1 VAAAG
6 GGFPEPVFVGGSA
19 RSGTHALGRLVA
31 ADPRYHLIGTE
42 ARFHSFKE
50 GLPDL
55 LAGEVVIDRFLE
67 LLRGHWWR
75 RGYRDS
81 QGLHRIADEAQRDGA
96 LERFKRDY
104 AEDPWGA
111 SRVLVRAI
119 LDPAAQRE
127 GKPAWVEVTGWNVQ
141 SAPTLLR
148 LFPDAR
154 FVNMVRDGRAVVAGH
169 LRKKSLTDDPE
180 EALLHWRRRIR
191 AADAAMRRL
200 PPGRALIV
208 HLDDLVAG
216 DREGT
221 FRRVAEF
228 LETADESPMRRYF
241 DAEISAEAAHLG
253 GWHERMPPPDAR
265 RIDRRYRKLVRE
277 LHRAGISWVPAPEDG
292 GVGIGRLRL
301 WRSPKT
307 QTSEDVAGP

>member
-1 VAAAG
+1 
-6 GGFPEPVFVGGSA
+6 
-19 RSGTHALGRLVA
+19 VA

-55 LAGEVVIDRFLE
+55 LAGDVEMARFLE
-67 LLRGHWWR
+67 LFRGHWWR

-81 QGLHRIADEAQRDGA
+81 QGLHRIADEAQREAA
-96 LERFKRDY
+96 LERFERDFTD
-104 AEDPWGA
+104 DPWEA
-111 SRVLVRAI
+111 SRILVRAI
-119 LDPAAQRE
+119 LDPAAQHE
-127 GKPAWVEVTGWNVQ
+127 GKPAWIEVTGWNVQ

-148 LFPDAR
+148 LFPNAR

-169 LRKKSLTDDPE
+169 LKKKSLTDDPE

-191 AADAAMRRL
+191 AADVAMRRL

-221 FRRVAEF
+221 FGRVVEF
-228 LETADESPMRRYF
+228 LEIVDQSAMHRYF
-241 DAEISAEAAHLG
+241 DAEISADAAHLG
-253 GWHERMPPPDAR
+253 GWRERMPPPDAR
-265 RIDRRYRKLVRE
+265 RIDRRYRKMVRE
-277 LHRAGISWVPAPEDG
+277 LHRAGISWVPMPEDAG
-292 GVGIGRLRL
+292 PSIGPLRLR
-301 WRSPKT
+301 RRPKT
-307 QTSEDVAGP
+307 QTSEDAAGL

>member
-1 VAAAG
+1 
-6 GGFPEPVFVGGSA
+6 
-19 RSGTHALGRLVA
+19 
-31 ADPRYHLIGTE
+31 
-42 ARFHSFKE
+42 
-50 GLPDL
+50 
-55 LAGEVVIDRFLE
+55 
-67 LLRGHWWR
+67 
-75 RGYRDS
+75 
-81 QGLHRIADEAQRDGA
+81 
-96 LERFKRDY
+96 
-104 AEDPWGA
+104 
-111 SRVLVRAI
+111 
-119 LDPAAQRE
+119 
-127 GKPAWVEVTGWNVQ
+127 
-141 SAPTLLR
+141 
-148 LFPDAR
+148 
-154 FVNMVRDGRAVVAGH
+154 
-169 LRKKSLTDDPE
+169 SLTDDPE

-253 GWHERMPPPDAR
+253 GWRERMPPPDAR

>member
-1 VAAAG
+1 VVDARPD
-6 GGFPEPVFVGGSA
+6 FPEPVFVGGSA

-55 LAGEVVIDRFLE
+55 LAGDVEMARFLE
-67 LLRGHWWR
+67 LFRGHWWR

-81 QGLHRIADEAQRDGA
+81 QGLHRIADEAQREAA
-96 LERFKRDY
+96 LERFERDF
-104 AEDPWGA
+104 AGDPWEA
-111 SRVLVRAI
+111 SRILVRAI
-119 LDPAAQRE
+119 LDPAAQHE
-127 GKPAWVEVTGWNVQ
+127 GKPAWIEVTGWNVQ

-148 LFPDAR
+148 LFPNAR

-169 LRKKSLTDDPE
+169 LKKKSLTDDPE

-221 FRRVAEF
+221 FGRVVEF
-228 LETADESPMRRYF
+228 LEIVDQSAMHRYF
-241 DAEISAEAAHLG
+241 DAEISADAAHLG
-253 GWHERMPPPDAR
+253 GWRERMPPPDAR
-265 RIDRRYRKLVRE
+265 RIDRRYRKMVRE
-277 LHRAGISWVPAPEDG
+277 LHRAGISWVPMPEDAG
-292 GVGIGRLRL
+292 PSIGPLRLR
-301 WRSPKT
+301 RRPKT
-307 QTSEDVAGP
+307 QTSEDAAGL

>member
-1 VAAAG
+1 MAAAG

-253 GWHERMPPPDAR
+253 GWRERMPPPDAR

>member
-1 VAAAG
+1 M
-6 GGFPEPVFVGGSA
+6 GGSA

-55 LAGEVVIDRFLE
+55 LAGDVEMARFLE
-67 LLRGHWWR
+67 LFRGHWWR

-81 QGLHRIADEAQRDGA
+81 QGLHRVADEAQREAA
-96 LERFKRDY
+96 LERFERDFTD
-104 AEDPWGA
+104 DPWEA
-111 SRVLVRAI
+111 SRILVRAI

-127 GKPAWVEVTGWNVQ
+127 GKPAWIEVTGWNVQ
-141 SAPTLLR
+141 SAPSLLR
-148 LFPDAR
+148 LFPNAR

-169 LRKKSLTDDPE
+169 LKKKSLTDDPE

-221 FRRVAEF
+221 FGRVVEF
-228 LETADESPMRRYF
+228 LEIVDQSAMRSYF
-241 DAEISAEAAHLG
+241 DAEISADAAHLG
-253 GWHERMPPPDAR
+253 GWRERMPPPDAR

-277 LHRAGISWVPAPEDG
+277 LHRAGISWVPTPEDAG
-292 GVGIGRLRL
+292 PSIGPLRLR
-301 WRSPKT
+301 RRPKT
-307 QTSEDVAGP
+307 QTSEDAAGL

>member
-1 VAAAG
+1 MAPTR

-31 ADPRYHLIGTE
+31 AGPRYHLIGTE
-42 ARFHSFKE
+42 ARFHAFKE

-55 LAGEVVIDRFLE
+55 LAGEVAMDRFLE

-81 QGLHRIADEAQRDGA
+81 QGLHRIADETQREAA
-96 LERFKRDY
+96 LERFERDF
-104 AEDPWGA
+104 AADPWDA

-119 LDPAAQRE
+119 LDPAAERE

-141 SAPTLLR
+141 SAPVLLR
-148 LFPDAR
+148 LFPNAR

-169 LRKKSLTDDPE
+169 LKKKSLTDDPE

-191 AADAAMRRL
+191 AADLAMRRL

-216 DREGT
+216 DREGS
-221 FRRVAEF
+221 FRRLVEF
-228 LETADESPMRRYF
+228 LELTDDSAMRAYF

-253 GWHERMPPPDAR
+253 GWRERMPPPDAR

-277 LHRAGISWVPAPEDG
+277 LHRAGISWVPAPEDAR
-292 GVGIGRLRL
+292 VGIGRLRVG
-301 WRSPKT
+301 R
-307 QTSEDVAGP
+307 

>member
-1 VAAAG
+1 MVDARPD
-6 GGFPEPVFVGGSA
+6 FPEPVFVGGSA
-19 RSGTHALGRLVA
+19 RSGTHALGRLLA
-31 ADPRYHLIGTE
+31 ADPRYHLVGTE

-55 LAGEVVIDRFLE
+55 LAGEVGVGRFLE
-67 LLRGHWWR
+67 LFRGHWWR
-75 RGYRDS
+75 RGYRES
-81 QGLHRIADEAQRDGA
+81 QGLHRIADEAQRESA
-96 LERFKRDY
+96 LERFERGFAD
-104 AEDPWGA
+104 DPWEA

-148 LFPDAR
+148 LFPNAR

-191 AADAAMRRL
+191 AADVAMRRL
-200 PPGRALIV
+200 PPGRALVV

-216 DREGT
+216 DREGA
-221 FRRVAEF
+221 FRRVVEF
-228 LETADESPMRRYF
+228 LEIADPSAMRRYF

-253 GWHERMPPPDAR
+253 GWRERMPPPDAR

-277 LHRAGISWVPAPEDG
+277 LHRAGISWVPTPEDA
-292 GVGIGRLRL
+292 GVGIGRLRIPS
-301 WRSPKT
+301 RR
-307 QTSEDVAGP
+307 

>member
-1 VAAAG
+1 MAAAG

-208 HLDDLVAG
+208 HLDDLVA
-216 DREGT
+216 
-221 FRRVAEF
+221 
-228 LETADESPMRRYF
+228 
-241 DAEISAEAAHLG
+241 
-253 GWHERMPPPDAR
+253 
-265 RIDRRYRKLVRE
+265 
-277 LHRAGISWVPAPEDG
+277 
-292 GVGIGRLRL
+292 
-301 WRSPKT
+301 
-307 QTSEDVAGP
+307 

>member
-1 VAAAG
+1 MADAR

-31 ADPRYHLIGTE
+31 AGPRYHLIGTE

-55 LAGEVVIDRFLE
+55 LAGEVTMDRFLE
-67 LLRGHWWR
+67 LFRGHWWR

-81 QGLHRIADEAQRDGA
+81 QGLHRIVDEGQREAALRSFERDFAADP
-96 LERFKRDY
+96 LE
-104 AEDPWGA
+104 A
-111 SRVLVRAI
+111 SRILVRAL
-119 LDPAAQRE
+119 LDPAAERE

-141 SAPTLLR
+141 SAPALLR
-148 LFPDAR
+148 LFPTAR

-169 LRKKSLTDDPE
+169 LKKKSLTDDPE

-191 AADAAMRRL
+191 AADLAMRRL
-200 PPGRALIV
+200 PPGRALTV

-216 DREGT
+216 DREGS
-221 FRRVAEF
+221 FRRVVEF
-228 LETADESPMRRYF
+228 LEVPDDSAMRAYF

-253 GWHERMPPPDAR
+253 GWRERMPPPDAR
-265 RIDRRYRKLVRE
+265 RIDRRYRKMVRE
-277 LHRAGISWVPAPEDG
+277 LHRAGIAWVPEPEDA
-292 GVGIGRLRL
+292 GVGIGPLRI
-301 WRSPKT
+301 RR
-307 QTSEDVAGP
+307 

>member
-1 VAAAG
+1 MANAG
-6 GGFPEPVFVGGSA
+6 DAGGFPEPVFVGGSA

-55 LAGEVVIDRFLE
+55 LAGAVAMDRFLE

-75 RGYRDS
+75 RGYRNS
-81 QGLHRIADEAQRDGA
+81 QGLHRIADEAQREAA
-96 LERFKRDY
+96 LERFEGDF
-104 AEDPWGA
+104 AGDSWDA
-111 SRVLVRAI
+111 SRALVRAI
-119 LDPAAQRE
+119 LDPAAERA

-148 LFPDAR
+148 LFPNAH

-169 LRKKSLTDDPE
+169 LKKKSLTDDPE

-191 AADAAMRRL
+191 AADLAIRRL
-200 PPGRALIV
+200 PPGRALTV
-208 HLDDLVAG
+208 YLDDLVAG

-221 FRRVAEF
+221 FRRVCDF
-228 LETADESPMRRYF
+228 LEIGDRSAMRRYF

-253 GWHERMPPPDAR
+253 AWRERMPPPDAR

-277 LHRAGISWVPAPEDG
+277 LRRAGIDWVPEPEDAG
-292 GVGIGRLRL
+292 LGVGPLRIK
-301 WRSPKT
+301 R
-307 QTSEDVAGP
+307 